1 MELDIMSA
9 LGVTTQKIKEYV
21 DNFFNSLPSIE
32 DAELISVNDI
42 DGICQQ
48 ELEILEDAGGMKF

>member
-21 DNFFNSLPSIE
+21 DNFFNSLPSVG
-32 DAELISVNDI
+32 DAELISVDDI
-42 DGICQQ
+42 DEICQQ

>member
-21 DNFFNSLPSIE
+21 DNFFNSLPSVE

-42 DGICQQ
+42 DEICSQIIHQ
-48 ELEILEDAGGMKF
+48 ASEVEF